1 MGICQYLPLTPSG
14 TAPIKD
20 IDLPNAPKTNLLIPH
35 DRRRMKRLKIAVF
48 FVAAFFFLPAGI
60 SFAHKASDSYLKITG
75 GQSDLA
81 IQWDIA
87 IKDLELLIG
96 VDQNQDGEVTWGEL
110 KSKQQQI
117 AAYAISR
124 LAISADGQSCD
135 LRLIEMKVT
144 NHSDG
149 GYAVLNLST
158 GVSGDAEV
166 LDIDYQFLFEEDPT
180 HRGLVLFESGAVAST
195 HVLSP
200 TDSNLELKTGEVNF
214 WSTFVD
220 YVREGVW
227 HIWIG
232 LDHILFLI
240 SLLLPAVLI
249 RRSRRWEGVDEFGP
263 ALGSVLKIVT
273 VFTIAHSITLWLAVM
288 EYVVLP
294 SQLVESTIAFSI
306 IVTAANNLFPFVKI
320 PGWIIAFFFGLIHG
334 FGFANVL
341 IDLGLSSVNLAVSLF
356 GFNVGVELGQLAIV
370 AVFLPIAFLLR
381 KTKFY
386 EFAILKLG
394 SVLIAIIAIIWMI
407 ERIGNFEILGI

>member
-1 MGICQYLPLTPSG
+1 MTRI
-14 TAPIKD
+14 
-20 IDLPNAPKTNLLIPH
+20 NAG
-35 DRRRMKRLKIAVF
+35 RFKIAMI
-48 FVAAFFFLPAGI
+48 FLSALFLLPDGSA
-60 SFAHKASDSYLKITG
+60 FAHKASDSYLKIVG
-75 GQSDLA
+75 GQNDLA
-81 IQWDIA
+81 VQWDIA

-110 KSKQQQI
+110 KSKQQEI

-124 LAISADGQSCD
+124 LQITADDQPCN

-144 NHSDG
+144 EHSDG
-149 GYAVLNLST
+149 GYAVLILNT

-166 LDIDYQFLFEEDPT
+166 LDIDYNFLFDEDPT
-180 HRGLVLFESGAVAST
+180 HRGLVLFENGALAST

-200 TDSNLELKTGEVNF
+200 TDSTLELKTGEVNL

-249 RRSRRWEGVDEFGP
+249 RRHRRWEGVAKFGP
-263 ALGSVLKIVT
+263 ALNSVLKIVT

-306 IVTAANNLFPFVKI
+306 LVTVVNNLFPVVKI
-320 PGWIIAFFFGLIHG
+320 PGWIIAFVFGLIHG

-386 EFAILKLG
+386 ELAILKLG
-394 SVLIAIIAIIWMI
+394 SVLIAVIAIIWMI
-407 ERIGNFEILGI
+407 ERIGNFEIIGI

>member
-1 MGICQYLPLTPSG
+1 MSKLHGLSQNLSDWPPRGPGDKKPWKSICSKFLNRAMLFLVVLMLT
-14 TAPIKD
+14 
-20 IDLPNAPKTNLLIPH
+20 
-35 DRRRMKRLKIAVF
+35 
-48 FVAAFFFLPAGI
+48 PAGI
-60 SFAHKASDSYLKITG
+60 SFAHKASDSYLKIKG
-75 GQSDLA
+75 DQSELS

-96 VDQNQDGEVTWGEL
+96 VDQNQNGEVTWGEL
-110 KSKQQQI
+110 KSKQDEI
-117 AAYAISR
+117 AAHALSR
-124 LAISADGQSCD
+124 LHIRADGQSCD
-135 LRLIEMKVT
+135 LRLIQMKVT
-144 NHSDG
+144 DHSDG
-149 GYAVLNLST
+149 SYAVLILST
-158 GVSGDAEV
+158 GVAGDADI
-166 LDIDYQFLFEEDPT
+166 LDIDYDFLFEEDPT
-180 HRGLVLFESGAVAST
+180 HRGLVLFENGQLAST

-200 TDSNLELKTGEVNF
+200 TDATLELITGKVSL
-214 WSTFVD
+214 WGTFVD
-220 YVREGVW
+220 YVQEGVW

-249 RRSRRWEGVDEFGP
+249 RRQKWEPVGEFGP
-263 ALGSVLKIVT
+263 AFKSVLKIVT

-294 SQLVESTIAFSI
+294 SQWVESTIAFSI

-320 PGWIIAFFFGLIHG
+320 PGWAIAFFFGLIHG

-370 AVFLPIAFLLR
+370 AVFLPVAFLFR

-386 EFAILKLG
+386 ELAILKLG
-394 SVLIAIIAIIWMI
+394 SVAIAIVAIIWMV
-407 ERIGNFEILGI
+407 ERIGNFEIIGI